1 MTTTSHSTTTE
12 SANRQPSST
21 TTRRR
26 RQGLAALTAAAA
38 ATIGL
43 WASPAGAAGPPVER
57 FDGVYA
63 TCDHLGEIFAVSLP
77 SDPHAELVPTFVLD
91 TGQVLVTISATYVST
106 FTPTG
111 GAPQTTTQSVSR
123 RAPARASLDS
133 CHARGGYTTDEG
145 TYELELDATM
155 AVRP

>member
-1 MTTTSHSTTTE
+1 MTTTTHSTTTE
-12 SANRQPSST
+12 TADRQPST
-21 TTRRR
+21 TATRRR
-26 RQGLAALTAAAA
+26 RQGLAALTAATAS
-38 ATIGL
+38 TIGF
-43 WASPAGAAGPPVER
+43 WSSPVGAAGPPVER

-63 TCDHLGEIFAVSLP
+63 TCDRLGEIFAVSLP

-91 TGQVLVTISATYVST
+91 TGEVLVTISYIYVST

-111 GAPQTTTQSVSR
+111 GAPQTTTQSASR
-123 RAPARASLDS
+123 RAPARATLDS

-145 TYELELDATM
+145 TYELRLDATM